1 MRHRD
6 CHCIDVKRY
15 TVTPKLFVIGV
26 QSNCHLSSCQFKFLW
41 SNDCE
46 ASRFFE
52 KWYISEAW
60 SGPLWEHCL
69 LLRQGGLLVF
79 DKAAQECDSNQRYN
93 PEALGSF
100 HSRKTLA
107 FKEDDIIV
115 FSKIMGSFMT

>member
-6 CHCIDVKRY
+6 CHCIGVKRY

-26 QSNCHLSSCQFKFLW
+26 QSNWDLSSCQLKFLQ

-46 ASRFFE
+46 ASRFFD

-69 LLRQGGLLVF
+69 VLRQGALLVF
-79 DKAAQECDSNQRYN
+79 DKPAQEFDSNQRYN
-93 PEALGSF
+93 PEPLGSF

-107 FKEDDIIV
+107 FKEDVIIM
-115 FSKIMGSFMT
+115 FSEAMGSSTT